1 MQDAY
6 AQFRYF
12 GALMEIIATV
22 REIRFRN
29 DSNGWTVINC
39 TDDDG
44 NNFAAVGIMPS
55 VNAAEQ
61 VQLVGKWVEHPMYGK
76 QLRVDNY
83 KNILP
88 KERKALIAYLSSGFI
103 KGVGETLARQIV
115 DKFGDETFDII
126 RDDMDKLTLINGIG
140 KKKAKMIHDSYIEKY
155 YLQDIV
161 IGMQELGLSV
171 TMAMKLYKLY
181 GPDCVKKVRENPY
194 KLIDDVDNIGFRT
207 ADSIAREAG
216 YEPESDFRIKAGIK
230 YTLSLARQEG
240 NTCLPR
246 DTLLGVASMNV
257 LGIERDSV
265 EAVLEKMIL
274 TSEVREIQ
282 LDEAPH
288 IYLPYMY
295 MYESECA
302 VKLIGLIRSVGEL
315 PLFNI
320 DDAIEKLEAKLKLRL
335 APLQSEAVKRSCTDG
350 VIVVTGGPGTGKTTI
365 LSFIINIM
373 EAMGLE
379 ISLAAPTGRAAK
391 RMTDATGREAKT
403 LHRLLEYSFSNNE
416 FNRNSDYPLDADVI
430 IVDEM
435 SMVDVTLF
443 NALLRAIP
451 EGTRL
456 VMVGDV
462 DQLPSVGPG
471 NVLRDIVHSETV
483 PVIKLDRI
491 YRQAGRSM
499 IITNAHLINH
509 GEMPILTPTESD
521 FRFYE
526 CGSTDIALRSVLDLC
541 YDYTCQGHGGDI
553 QVLAPMKNDKLGVY
567 NLNSRL
573 QNMLNPANDD
583 KAECR
588 FGDTLFREGDRVM
601 QNKNDYDII
610 WTRKV
615 YGKPDEEGE
624 GIFNGDI
631 GTIMH
636 IDNISKYVT
645 VLFDDERS
653 ADYNFPQLE
662 EIELA
667 YCISIHKSQGSEFP
681 CVVLVLMNGPMMLM
695 TRNILYTAVTR
706 ARSNL
711 FIIGSSGCIER
722 MVGNTRE
729 KRRYSGLLHFLTELG
744 TEIS

>member
-1 MQDAY
+1 
-6 AQFRYF
+6 
-12 GALMEIIATV
+12 MEIIATV

-39 TDDDG
+39 TDDNG

-61 VQLVGKWVEHPMYGK
+61 VQLDGKWVEHPMYGK

-103 KGVGETLARQIV
+103 KGIGETLARQIV

-181 GPDCVKKVRENPY
+181 GSDCVKKVRENPY

-265 EAVLEKMIL
+265 ETVLEKMIL

-302 VKLIGLIRSVGEL
+302 VKLIGLIRSVGVL

-379 ISLAAPTGRAAK
+379 ISLAAPTG
-391 RMTDATGREAKT
+391 
-403 LHRLLEYSFSNNE
+403 
-416 FNRNSDYPLDADVI
+416 
-430 IVDEM
+430 
-435 SMVDVTLF
+435 
-443 NALLRAIP
+443 
-451 EGTRL
+451 
-456 VMVGDV
+456 
-462 DQLPSVGPG
+462 
-471 NVLRDIVHSETV
+471 
-483 PVIKLDRI
+483 
-491 YRQAGRSM
+491 
-499 IITNAHLINH
+499 
-509 GEMPILTPTESD
+509 
-521 FRFYE
+521 
-526 CGSTDIALRSVLDLC
+526 
-541 YDYTCQGHGGDI
+541 
-553 QVLAPMKNDKLGVY
+553 
-567 NLNSRL
+567 
-573 QNMLNPANDD
+573 
-583 KAECR
+583 
-588 FGDTLFREGDRVM
+588 
-601 QNKNDYDII
+601 
-610 WTRKV
+610 
-615 YGKPDEEGE
+615 
-624 GIFNGDI
+624 
-631 GTIMH
+631 
-636 IDNISKYVT
+636 
-645 VLFDDERS
+645 
-653 ADYNFPQLE
+653 
-662 EIELA
+662 
-667 YCISIHKSQGSEFP
+667 
-681 CVVLVLMNGPMMLM
+681 
-695 TRNILYTAVTR
+695 
-706 ARSNL
+706 
-711 FIIGSSGCIER
+711 
-722 MVGNTRE
+722 
-729 KRRYSGLLHFLTELG
+729 
-744 TEIS
+744 